1 MVRGRFLVPRF
12 SIHQFSHRDQLSKQP
27 LHQLPVSHKFFNC
40 ERQLSSSGVFAQR
53 GQQRREDRD
62 ARQELSAATILED
75 EKRGVFRVVNISPLK
90 REERK
95 RFKRFGEDDPVPPPR
110 AASMLPTQ
118 RCANHIERVDLIS
131 DPLHLGGEMSGLQ
144 QELFTL
150 QLFLFRSV
158 LQSVFIIYN
167 GQIFLLKVRQGV
179 VQTKQQTQ
187 PGKYAN
193 TELMKVG
200 C

>member
-1 MVRGRFLVPRF
+1 
-12 SIHQFSHRDQLSKQP
+12 
-27 LHQLPVSHKFFNC
+27 
-40 ERQLSSSGVFAQR
+40 
-53 GQQRREDRD
+53 
-62 ARQELSAATILED
+62 
-75 EKRGVFRVVNISPLK
+75 
-90 REERK
+90 
-95 RFKRFGEDDPVPPPR
+95 
-110 AASMLPTQ
+110 
-118 RCANHIERVDLIS
+118 
-131 DPLHLGGEMSGLQ
+131 MSGLQ

-150 QLFLFRSV
+150 QLFLFQSV
-158 LQSVFIIYN
+158 LQSVLIIYN